1 MTKHLLCVL
10 ALAAST
16 AAAAPVMAQ
25 GTPTGSTKV
34 AGSPDS
40 AFSNFLAFIKAHAT
54 SVLHTD
60 SIHKRVE
67 AKVKGSD
74 ESILFGFTADGDST
88 AISAQGTKGSMA
100 ALIFGL
106 GAVNDWLES
115 RRVPT
120 APERKP

>member
-1 MTKHLLCVL
+1 MTKRLLCTL

-40 AFSNFLAFIKAHAT
+40 AFSNFLAFIKAHGG
-54 SVLHTD
+54 SVLRTD
-60 SIHKRVE
+60 SVHKWVE
-67 AKVKGSD
+67 ARVKGSD
-74 ESILFGFTADGDST
+74 ESILFAFTVDGDST
-88 AISAQGTKGSMA
+88 AISAQGTKGGMA

-115 RRVPT
+115 RRAPT
-120 APERKP
+120 APARKP

>member
-1 MTKHLLCVL
+1 MTKGLFCAL
-10 ALAAST
+10 ALAAGTT
-16 AAAAPVMAQ
+16 AAAPLMAQ
-25 GTPTGSTKV
+25 GTPIGTTKV

-40 AFSNFLAFIKAHAT
+40 AFSNFLAFIKTHGA
-54 SVLHTD
+54 SVVRTD
-60 SIHKRVE
+60 SMHKRVE

-74 ESILFGFTADGDST
+74 ESILFAFTADGDST
-88 AISAQGTKGSMA
+88 AINAQGTTGGMA

-115 RRVPT
+115 RRAPT

>member
-1 MTKHLLCVL
+1 MTKGLLCTL

-25 GTPTGSTKV
+25 GTPTGSAKV

-40 AFSNFLAFIKAHAT
+40 AFSNFLAFIKAHGA
-54 SVLHTD
+54 SVVRTD
-60 SIHKRVE
+60 SVHQRVE

-74 ESILFGFTADGDST
+74 ESILFAFRADGDST
-88 AISAQGTKGSMA
+88 AISAQGTKGGMA

-115 RRVPT
+115 RRAPT